1 MERPNKA
8 ILSEQQMLALI
19 SLFITGM
26 DGDRMM
32 KYFRVRIDQAW
43 VGDEGKEGVIQFLV
57 LTT

>member
-1 MERPNKA
+1 
-8 ILSEQQMLALI
+8 MLALI

>member
-1 MERPNKA
+1 
-8 ILSEQQMLALI
+8 MLALI
-19 SLFITGM
+19 SLLITGM